1 MSAEIAFP
9 GGSGPLSDDQLLA
22 AYDWDEKMPDTRRP
36 VFRFNFVVSAD
47 GAAAVDGRSGGLG
60 DDADRRVFAL
70 LRRTCDAV
78 LVGAGTVRAEGYAGF
93 LVDTESRSWR
103 AARGLPSHPGI
114 AVVSGAL
121 DLDPESPLF
130 SEAPVRP
137 LILTT
142 AIAPPERRKRL
153 EQVADVAVAGAR
165 TVEPE
170 QAAQVLMERGFD
182 RVLCE
187 GGPRLFGTFQ
197 AAGLVD
203 GLCLTLAAVTTAGNA
218 PRITAGTPEITPR
231 PLELA
236 HVLRSGDT
244 LLLRYRSPGPVT
256 G

>member
-22 AYDWDEKMPDTRRP
+22 AYAWDEETPGRQRP

-78 LVGAGTVRAEGYAGF
+78 LVGAGTVRTEGYAGD
-93 LVDTESRSWR
+93 LVGAGTRAWR
-103 AARGLPSHPGI
+103 AERNMQPHPGLVI
-114 AVVSGAL
+114 VSGTL
-121 DLDPESPLF
+121 DLDPDSPLF
-130 SEAPVRP
+130 SQAPVRP
-137 LILTT
+137 LLLTA
-142 AIAPPERRKRL
+142 AIAPPGRRKAL
-153 EQVADVAVAGAR
+153 EKVADVAVAGAR
-165 TVEPE
+165 TVEPD
-170 QAAQVLMERGFD
+170 QAARVLAERGFD

-187 GGPRLFGTFQ
+187 GGPHLFGAFQ

-203 GLCLTLAAVTTAGNA
+203 GLCLTLSAVTTAGTA
-218 PRITAGTPEITPR
+218 PRITAGAPEMTPR

-244 LLLRYRSPGPVT
+244 LLLRYRSPGPAS